1 MTNDLTA
8 PICQCAT
15 CAADH
20 VGDLFD
26 AVSTELDGEDAM
38 DVVYVIGMLIA
49 HACQDFE
56 PDVNAMFT
64 QLREVVAIEL
74 DATGPVTH

>member
-1 MTNDLTA
+1 MTVPT
-8 PICQCAT
+8 CQCPECAT
-15 CAADH
+15 NH
-20 VGDLFD
+20 TEDLFD
-26 AVSTELDGEDAM
+26 TVSGVFDGEDAM

-49 HACQDFE
+49 HACRDFE